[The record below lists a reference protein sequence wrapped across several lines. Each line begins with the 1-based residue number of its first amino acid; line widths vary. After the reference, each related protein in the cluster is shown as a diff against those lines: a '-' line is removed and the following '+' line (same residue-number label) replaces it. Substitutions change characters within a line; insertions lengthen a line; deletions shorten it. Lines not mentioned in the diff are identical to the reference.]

1 MDFTELAG
9 RVERNV
15 LGRLMHGQRELFHS
29 NLLAWFFETLPDA
42 ADAVFLPLSAPGSG
56 ATRRVERERQNMDL
70 VLRWPNRAPLV
81 IENKVFA
88 MPDIDQLN
96 EYAQLAAAWRGS
108 PPAFCLL
115 AMSAPVLH
123 DDASGKLVTQ
133 NGWQYLSYAELA
145 RRIDDALPAVES
157 YEVETMR
164 RYVALIGDLQQLVSA
179 VDVTSDQEEVWLPES
194 MLGAVGSSQTRAALQ
209 KARSQRI
216 ARALG
221 RDASGRTR
229 SIGHGMTRSVA
240 LVESFEH
247 VLIQGIDLWA
257 GWQLQGAQ
265 FRRAVIFT
273 DPALQGGNPAVR
285 EQRASLAR
293 TLPGLFTVPTVLS
306 AAPAGRNEFNHYA
319 PNFVYQYGKVPSLRL
334 EALLQAASEI
344 HTDLARF
351 ESVDAE
357 PLNRGQVLTRSTRD

>member
-1 MDFTELAG
+1 MDFAELAG
-9 RVERNV
+9 RVEKNV

-42 ADAVFLPLSAPGSG
+42 ADAVFLPLSAPGAG
-56 ATRRVERERQNMDL
+56 AARLVERERQNMDL
-70 VLRWPNRAPLV
+70 VLRWPDRAPLV

-88 MPDIDQLN
+88 MPDVDQLD

-123 DDASGKLVTQ
+123 ASASGNLVTQ
-133 NGWQYLSYAELA
+133 NGWQYISYAELA
-145 RRIDDALPAVES
+145 RRIEAALPAVES

-164 RYVALIGDLQQLVSA
+164 RYAALIGDLQQLISA
-179 VDVTSDQEEVWLPES
+179 VDVTSDQEEAWLPKS

-216 ARALG
+216 ASALR
-221 RDASGRTR
+221 RDTSGRGR
-229 SIGHGMTRSVA
+229 SVGHGMTRSVA

-247 VLIQGIDLWA
+247 VLVQGIDLWA
-257 GWQLQGAQ
+257 GWQLQGPQ
-265 FRRAVIFT
+265 FRRVVIFT
-273 DPALQGGNPAVR
+273 DPALQGGSPAAR

-293 TLPGLFTVPTVLS
+293 SLPELFTLPTVLS
-306 AAPAGRNEFNHYA
+306 ATPAGRNEFNHYA

-334 EALLQAASEI
+334 DALLQATSEI

-351 ESVDAE
+351 ESVHAE
-357 PLNRGQVLTRSTRD
+357 PLDRSHVRTPSH